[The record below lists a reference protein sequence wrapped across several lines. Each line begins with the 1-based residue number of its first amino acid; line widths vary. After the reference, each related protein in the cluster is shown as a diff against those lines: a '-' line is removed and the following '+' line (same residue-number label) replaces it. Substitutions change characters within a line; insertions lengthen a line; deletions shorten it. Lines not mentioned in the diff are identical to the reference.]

1 MKWKNMRKI
10 KYIALTI
17 GLILFLSEVSLSQV
31 VKNKLILGLGY
42 YNNNNRLQYL
52 KANTKAKLNGKF
64 QQVAGIHL
72 SFYITVE
79 DPANLLGRA
88 VTNEKGVANLFIPP
102 SAKSV
107 WNKSPKQTFLV
118 VSEATKEYDGVHS
131 NFDLTKSRIQIDTL
145 PDRKITATFSEL
157 RDSAWIPV
165 KGVDMKVT
173 LKRLCGDLNVSETPT
188 YTTDSLGVVNA
199 DFKLDKLPGD
209 SIGNLVIIA
218 EVDDNDIY
226 GNLTTERSVPWGESS
241 KYVSTFNQRSLF
253 ARRGWSPLWLEW
265 IAYSIIAAV
274 WGVLFY
280 LFLQIRKL
288 KRLGAG
294 YVAGK
299 SE

>member
-1 MKWKNMRKI
+1 MRKT
-10 KYIALTI
+10 KYVILTI
-17 GLILFLSEVSLSQV
+17 GLLVFIREASLAQV
-31 VKNKLILGLGY
+31 AKNNLILGLGY
-42 YNNNNRLQYL
+42 FNNNNQLQYL
-52 KANTKAKLNGKF
+52 KANAKTKTNGKF
-64 QQVAGIHL
+64 QQVGGIHL
-72 SFYITVE
+72 SFYIAAE
-79 DPANLLGRA
+79 DPANLLGKA
-88 VTNEKGVANLFIPP
+88 VTNEKGIANLFIPP

-107 WNKSPKQTFLV
+107 WNKSPKQSFLV
-118 VSEATKEYDGVHS
+118 VSETTKEYDGVHS

-157 RDSAWIPV
+157 RDSAWKPV

-173 LKRLCGDLNVSETPT
+173 VKRLGGDLNVSETPT
-188 YTTDSLGVVNA
+188 YTTDSLGLVFA

-209 SIGNLVIIA
+209 SAGNLVIVA

-265 IAYSIIAAV
+265 MAYSIITAV
-274 WGVLFY
+274 WGVLLY

-294 YVAGK
+294 YKTGQ